1 MPSVADTQPLT
12 ADEMRGVQPQLA
24 AGRTEW
30 LRLHRPCGRASFA
43 KHNHHR
49 AKSIRAAERVFL
61 RQNLLPDP
69 GGSKPRF
76 LCGRAC
82 PDGDKEKQRGIA
94 DWRIWK
100 ACGLPR
106 AKKIFAGR
114 RKFTPIQREARD
126 FWLRKLWKS
135 WPHPISGQS
144 ARLRPCRRRPEHI
157 AQPPQQPSSPSD
169 SC

>member
-69 GGSKPRF
+69 DGSQPRF
-76 LCGRAC
+76 LCERAC
-82 PDGDKEKQRGIA
+82 PDRDKETKRGTA
-94 DWRIWK
+94 DWRTWK
-100 ACGLPR
+100 AYGLPS
-106 AKKIFAGR
+106 
-114 RKFTPIQREARD
+114 REVH
-126 FWLRKLWKS
+126 LC
-135 WPHPISGQS
+135 GT
-144 ARLRPCRRRPEHI
+144 EEVY
-157 AQPPQQPSSPSD
+157 SD
-169 SC
+169 SERS